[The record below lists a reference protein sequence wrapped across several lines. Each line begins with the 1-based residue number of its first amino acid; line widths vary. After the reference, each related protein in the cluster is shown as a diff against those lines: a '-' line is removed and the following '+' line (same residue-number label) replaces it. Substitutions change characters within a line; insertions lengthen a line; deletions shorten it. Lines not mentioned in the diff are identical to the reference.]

1 MRSVGWWSEAIP
13 INSASA
19 GGAGWPHRIGKHYAA
34 FHACVI
40 PTRMRDSAIVTV
52 TSMGAAISRDVR
64 NERLDPNLWI
74 DSRRTCAIQ
83 MNVRK
88 QRTMYLVELSSRFP
102 LARWAPIP
110 LRLIV
115 GYGFMAHGYAK
126 LVKGPEVF
134 VGIVDAMGVP
144 APFVMAW
151 LTILVELVGGLAV
164 LLGAFVTFFSLPMA
178 TVLLVAMFTVHLPHG
193 FTSIKL
199 MAVTAAGAQ
208 FGPPGYET
216 DLLYLA
222 CLAALILGGSG
233 PLAIDGLIEKW
244 RKVGRGCPPGKL

>member
-1 MRSVGWWSEAIP
+1 
-13 INSASA
+13 
-19 GGAGWPHRIGKHYAA
+19 
-34 FHACVI
+34 
-40 PTRMRDSAIVTV
+40 
-52 TSMGAAISRDVR
+52 
-64 NERLDPNLWI
+64 
-74 DSRRTCAIQ
+74 
-83 MNVRK
+83 
-88 QRTMYLVELSSRFP
+88 MYLLELSSRFP
-102 LARWAPIP
+102 LARWAPVP

-126 LVKGPEVF
+126 LVKGPDVF
-134 VGIVDAMGVP
+134 VGIVDALGVP

-151 LTILVELVGGLAV
+151 LTILVELFGGLAV

-178 TVLLVAMFTVHLPHG
+178 AVLLVAMFTVHLPHG

-222 CLAALILGGSG
+222 CLAALVLGGSG
-233 PLAIDGLIEKW
+233 PLAIDELIGKW
-244 RKVGRGCPPGKL
+244 RKVGRARPPPFK